1 MNKLLAMVA
10 GVVVTSAFA
19 VGEAQA
25 LPVQVVSYVF
35 YSGTQAIG
43 QSIRYCNGVAQH
55 WGTAQGN
62 NLANAVGVTYD
73 CETNDVKSV
82 GYGSGV
88 DPWVK
93 QNFCAETGIC
103 GFGPDVI
110 NGATGPLQN
119 GLYSN

>member
-25 LPVQVVSYVF
+25 LPTQVVSYVF

-43 QSIRYCNGVAQH
+43 QSIRFCNGVAQH
-55 WGTAQGN
+55 WGTAQSN
-62 NLANAVGVTYD
+62 NLANAVAVTYSCD
-73 CETNDVKSV
+73 SNDVKSV
-82 GYGSGV
+82 GYGANV
-88 DPWVK
+88 DPWVR
-93 QNFCAETGIC
+93 QNFCAETNIC
-103 GFGPDVI
+103 APGPEWI
-110 NGATGPLQN
+110 TGAPGPFES